1 MKKFVSLTLW
11 IISIYIAI
19 VLFLSLALTQNSF
32 YSFLT
37 KTYTETNPSFELV
50 QVNWHPSN
58 PSVVLQDLKLES
70 KEKNISLGQASIEF
84 SLVNLIKGNFISR
97 LLISELTINTQNNKN
112 QSIDIPGLFNF
123 LKDINELSI
132 KDLKINSYGGAQ
144 NISVDLNSFL
154 RNGGLNL
161 NLIVNDGKGA
171 ALEIGVFPN
180 SESNRAIFNG
190 YINANGFSIDKN
202 LLSTICKVCNSNAEL
217 RTSATFS
224 FINNKPLSFQGN
236 LDLSLDKDILGFN
249 SLFSSFKLKDS
260 NQVSIQISSFLGKGT
275 RLKVPDLF
283 LYLSPD
289 EEKILIPE
297 INLSQDKLFKH
308 ILANLFNNLSIDL
321 TGKLRNSIIEFRE
334 NRETFSTSLIDL
346 GIGSNAF
353 SLDGLAGRL
362 TLSEE
367 RGTFIIHSPSMNI
380 SSDVYLDRELNF
392 NDFKSILNFNLSA
405 EDLEILPSEFS
416 VLLENRK
423 FEGLV
428 SLPLSLLVGEVI
440 LT

>member
-1 MKKFVSLTLW
+1 M
-11 IISIYIAI
+11 
-19 VLFLSLALTQNSF
+19 
-32 YSFLT
+32 
-37 KTYTETNPSFELV
+37 
-50 QVNWHPSN
+50 
-58 PSVVLQDLKLES
+58 
-70 KEKNISLGQASIEF
+70 
-84 SLVNLIKGNFISR
+84 
-97 LLISELTINTQNNKN
+97 
-112 QSIDIPGLFNF
+112 
-123 LKDINELSI
+123 SI

-236 LDLSLDKDILGFN
+236 LDLSLDKDVLGFN

-308 ILANLFNNLSIDL
+308 ILANLINNLSIDL
-321 TGKLRNSIIEFRE
+321 KGTLRNSIIEFRE
-334 NRETFSTSLIDL
+334 NRQNFSTSL
-346 GIGSNAF
+346 
-353 SLDGLAGRL
+353 
-362 TLSEE
+362 TLSE
-367 RGTFIIHSPSMNI
+367 NI
-380 SSDVYLDRELNF
+380 D
-392 NDFKSILNFNLSA
+392 A
-405 EDLEILPSEFS
+405 
-416 VLLENRK
+416 
-423 FEGLV
+423 
-428 SLPLSLLVGEVI
+428 
-440 LT
+440 